1 LNQTANQKES
11 EDLSVRSVSRPL
23 PRAAVTGTALLALT
37 LTGCS
42 SNSGGSGNS
51 PTGSSSAGASSPA
64 ATASTAAATTASTGS
79 TDAAGS
85 GSCTPQTTSVSS
97 DTATQVLQ
105 TLASELSKA
114 CGFTVSGYLDGAA
127 ELPDGLSIQGNA
139 TVDAAGNA
147 HVAVD
152 DQGVVIDVYQVS
164 GSDYV
169 HMYEAGEPTAAP
181 DANVEAAWGN
191 ALSSSEV
198 TAAGQRY
205 VKLTSTQASSWAS
218 GGMEGND
225 VLLTPSKLA
234 TDLATGA
241 SGWSLA
247 GTATVDGV
255 QCVKVSA
262 PAAEDGPAT
271 TISVNASTGLPV
283 QVAYTVSGS
292 SPNTLVFSGYG
303 STATVTAPSDY
314 VDGASLS

>member
-1 LNQTANQKES
+1 MNQKES

-42 SNSGGSGNS
+42 SHSGGSGN
-51 PTGSSSAGASSPA
+51 GLFGASSTGASSPA
-64 ATASTAAATTASTGS
+64 VTISTSASTTPGS
-79 TDAAGS
+79 TEAVGA

-127 ELPDGLSIQGNA
+127 ELPDGLSIQGNG
-139 TVDAAGNA
+139 TVDSSGNA
-147 HVAVD
+147 HVAVV

-169 HMYEAGEPTAAP
+169 HVYEAGQPTAAP
-181 DANVEAAWGN
+181 DANVEGAWGN

-205 VKLTSTQASSWAS
+205 VKLTSAQASSWAS

-234 TDLATGA
+234 TDLTSGAT
-241 SGWSLA
+241 GWSLA

-255 QCVKVSA
+255 QCVNVSA
-262 PAAEDGPAT
+262 PAAQDGPAT

-303 STATVTAPSDY
+303 STATVTAPSNY
-314 VDGASLS
+314 VDGANLS